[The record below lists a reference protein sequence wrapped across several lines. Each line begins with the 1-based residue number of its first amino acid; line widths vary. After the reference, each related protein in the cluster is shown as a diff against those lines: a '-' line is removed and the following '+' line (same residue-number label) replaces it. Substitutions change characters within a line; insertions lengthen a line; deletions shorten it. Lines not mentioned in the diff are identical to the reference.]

1 MHWILEWEGCWET
14 LFSSETFAPYLQF
27 IYIFHIFICILYP
40 LWVYYQLT
48 MWPAPS
54 WLDSSVGKA
63 MHRFSRGCGIPFRPE
78 FFPGCNFTISCLDT
92 FLRSLNIWYFI
103 YSIAMKSCFPR
114 WKIFLLVDWMAI
126 FFSSVLI
133 GDSHTKLLD
142 QFGFLCFWNMYRSVI
157 GALQ

>member
-14 LFSSETFAPYLQF
+14 LFSSERFAPYLSPQF
-27 IYIFHIFICILYP
+27 IYMIFDIFICILYL

-63 MHRFSRGCGIPFRPE
+63 IHRFSRGHGIPFRPV
-78 FFPGCNFTISCLDT
+78 FFAGCNFTISCLHT
-92 FLRSLNIWYFI
+92 FLWSLNIWYVI
-103 YSIAMKSCFPR
+103 YSIAMKSYLPR
-114 WKIFLLVDWMAI
+114 WKILLVDWKAI
-126 FFSSVLI
+126 FFCSVLI

-142 QFGFLCFWNMYRSVI
+142 QFGFLCFWM
-157 GALQ
+157 